1 MATITGLTADRMIA
15 IENASVVD
23 GDVVGDNLILT
34 TKGGT
39 QINAGSVRGPQGAQ
53 GPVGS
58 ALPVVTSKQ
67 ILDVGLSGQ
76 VRAGRQLTATDFT
89 NMGLAAP
96 LGLWNLSNLND
107 SSGNGRNLSNKGGVP
122 FSGVGIE
129 GVAASSA
136 QFVGLTTQAL
146 YIPDTGASDPFRIKT
161 GSWGCWFRGSKRS
174 VSPQS
179 TLISKLGAS
188 GQYSFEMH
196 VTLQNQVIVGASTD
210 GTGFPVATGISDV
223 MDNRWHFAVGTYDG
237 SKIAV
242 YIDGILEN
250 MAVFA
255 GVLFGSSAP
264 LNIGGRGADG
274 SAANGLPHFGQIDE
288 AFITSE
294 ILSEDQVRNLY
305 CVKIP
310 HTLSAIPKNVGLN
323 VRRRKKGAALAA
335 SDFST
340 QPLRLYNFSAGS
352 LNDEGS
358 NGQALTNSGGAISV
372 PGVDGSLGNAYHLT
386 GANQL
391 VSTDAGLPSALA
403 SRSFGCWVKHPT
415 TQNSPAIMSWGS
427 GAGTTAHTLYIN
439 TSGIIVARSYADD
452 MAGPLVTDGLWHF
465 VVVTEDNASLD
476 GAKRKLYVD
485 GRLTSISTGMTSIGL
500 GGANRFRLGQW
511 PDGTGT
517 GTALIGQID
526 GVFVCDYILD
536 IMQIMKL
543 YTKGAQALGVSP
555 KNPGDHVELMTNTDL
570 FCLFDTLPT
579 QHQVDLVVT

>member
-34 TKGGT
+34 TKGGS

-58 ALPVVTSKQ
+58 ALPIVTSKQ

-107 SSGNGRNLSNKGGVP
+107 SSGNGRNLSNKGGIP

-129 GVAASSA
+129 GVAASCA
-136 QFVGLTTQAL
+136 QYYGLATQTL

-174 VSPQS
+174 VNPQQ
-179 TLISKLGAS
+179 TLISKVGAT

-196 VTLQNQVIVGASTD
+196 VTLQNVILAAGSTD
-210 GTGFPVATGISDV
+210 GTNFPAVAGVSDV
-223 MDNRWHFAVGTYDG
+223 MDNRWHFAVATYDG
-237 SKIAV
+237 SKFAV
-242 YIDGILEN
+242 YVDGILEN
-250 MAVFA
+250 I
-255 GVLFGSSAP
+255 GVGSGLIFGSTSP
-264 LNIGGRGADG
+264 LDIGSRGGDG
-274 SAANGLPHFGQIDE
+274 SAAAGYPHFGQIDE
-288 AFITSE
+288 VFITSE
-294 ILSEDQVRNLY
+294 ILSEDQIRNLY

-310 HTLSAIPKNVGLN
+310 HTLAAVPKNVGLN

-335 SDFST
+335 SDFPT

-352 LNDEGS
+352 LADEGS
-358 NGQALTNSGGAISV
+358 NGQVLTNSGGAISV
-372 PGVDGSLGNAYHLT
+372 PGVDGSLGNAFHFT
-386 GANQL
+386 GANQI

-403 SRSFGCWVKHPT
+403 SRSFGFWVKHPAA
-415 TQNSPAIMSWGS
+415 QNSPAVISWGS
-427 GAGTTAHTLYIN
+427 GAGTSAQTVFIN
-439 TSGIIVARSYADD
+439 TTGYIISRSISDD
-452 MAGPLVTDGLWHF
+452 MSGPFVTDGLWHF
-465 VVVTEDNASLD
+465 VVVTEENAPLD
-476 GAKRKLYVD
+476 GTKRKMYFD
-485 GRLTSISTGMTSIGL
+485 GRCVAGSTVMNSIGL

-511 PDGTGT
+511 ADGTGT

-536 IMQIMKL
+536 IMQIVKL
-543 YTKGAQALGVSP
+543 YAKGAQALGVSP
-555 KNPGDHVELMTNTDL
+555 KNPGDHVELMSSTDL
-570 FCLFDTLPT
+570 FCVFDSLEI
-579 QHQVDLVVT
+579 QHQIDLVVS